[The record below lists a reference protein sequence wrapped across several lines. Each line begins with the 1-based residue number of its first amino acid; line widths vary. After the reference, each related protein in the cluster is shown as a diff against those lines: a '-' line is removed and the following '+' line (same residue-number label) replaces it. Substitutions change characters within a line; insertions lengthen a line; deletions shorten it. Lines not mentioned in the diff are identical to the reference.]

1 MHWLHLPVLL
11 FTAVYNRSPVNIS
24 NNNKSTSRRH
34 SCFSCLCICCLF
46 SDIIIIFFFM
56 CRFWLICCLSFFLKL
71 KNANALISS
80 RSVLLSFFWM
90 ATFWWFCA
98 ERVPARKLLF
108 FVFLFAHLLCSG
120 ALTLKSSFF
129 DFNFYNVNTNK
140 SMNKNERTGLSKTKS
155 KSKRKFFCAIS
166 LQNWQLYPILLAT
179 TIILCA

>member
-1 MHWLHLPVLL
+1 MIYTLSLSLSFSLVLSFAQRDWGIEGQKSADEISVSGSGSSNNKKAAYPKSVDCTEKCTDCTYQFYCLLL
-11 FTAVYNRSPVNIS
+11 FIWSPVNIS

-98 ERVPARKLLF
+98 ERVPARFLF
-108 FVFLFAHLLCSG
+108 FYSPICFAL
-120 ALTLKSSFF
+120 AL
-129 DFNFYNVNTNK
+129 
-140 SMNKNERTGLSKTKS
+140 
-155 KSKRKFFCAIS
+155 
-166 LQNWQLYPILLAT
+166 
-179 TIILCA
+179 